1 MKIIQILIGLAAILF
16 IKIYSLFNQI
26 QIGKVVG
33 SRIGSILIFPEI
45 HILESKKFNTKKIK
59 FLWVEKPICN
69 QYCLRLLKKEFTII
83 PEVIVRPAFIICR
96 KLNILKHIFIE
107 DITKNG
113 DRDVDSLLDKYPQ
126 QIKLS
131 KNELAIGQKKLLE
144 KFKIKNKKF
153 ICLII
158 RDSAYLDKKFPD
170 KNWNY
175 HDYRNGDID
184 RQYKHLVRF
193 FIGKGYT
200 VFRMGN
206 LANKKLNLKDK
217 SFIDYPFSKHKSDFF
232 DVYIGLNCE
241 FCITNSTGFDTLP
254 FLARKKL
261 LFLNYAPIG
270 YSWTFSKRVM
280 LSFKWH
286 YDVKNKTYLNLNKIF
301 KTDVYKSLTTQEFVN
316 KSIKVTEINKEEI
329 LLLCN
334 EFYGFYLNNKKILNS
349 KKQINS
355 KKYFRQLLLK
365 SKLKSIHGKSFNAY
379 LAISHF
385 RKKKLENF
393 FLK

>member
-83 PEVIVRPAFIICR
+83 PEVIVRPACIICR
-96 KLNILKHIFIE
+96 KLNIIKHIFIE

-113 DRDVDSLLDKYPQ
+113 DRDVDSLLDRYPQ

-131 KNELAIGQKKLLE
+131 KNELALGQKKLLE

-217 SFIDYPFSKHKSDFF
+217 SFIDYPFSRLKSDFF
-232 DVYIGLNCE
+232 KVYI
-241 FCITNSTGFDTLP
+241 
-254 FLARKKL
+254 
-261 LFLNYAPIG
+261 
-270 YSWTFSKRVM
+270 
-280 LSFKWH
+280 
-286 YDVKNKTYLNLNKIF
+286 
-301 KTDVYKSLTTQEFVN
+301 
-316 KSIKVTEINKEEI
+316 
-329 LLLCN
+329 
-334 EFYGFYLNNKKILNS
+334 
-349 KKQINS
+349 
-355 KKYFRQLLLK
+355 
-365 SKLKSIHGKSFNAY
+365 
-379 LAISHF
+379 
-385 RKKKLENF
+385 
-393 FLK
+393 